1 MNGAYYGF
9 ANKNQRELNVRVKQ
23 VILTEFSVQLD
34 ETLILMR

>member
-1 MNGAYYGF
+1 MNGAYYSF